1 MLRSPEVIPIT
12 AIGVVLFGLIFS
24 NRRWKRFIAMNFDLL
39 LQLQSR
45 GIVSIPKLY
54 RVRLA
59 LLAQDK
65 HFMKLVLYVLRT
77 DKLAK
82 TSFSYSSLLLIRT
95 MPVDES
101 GVQFSSTISC
111 PLVHGSSREMYG
123 LIFLWMGMFLS
134 VNWCHV
140 SWSHW
145 WEITSIYLTEEHAT
159 CPPLICC
166 VISGVRIHCL

>member
-65 HFMKLVLYVLRT
+65 HFMKLALYVLRT
-77 DKLAK
+77 DKLAQDK
-82 TSFSYSSLLLIRT
+82 LFIQLATLDQDDARGR
-95 MPVDES
+95 VW
-101 GVQFSSTISC
+101 STI
-111 PLVHGSSREMYG
+111 
-123 LIFLWMGMFLS
+123 F
-134 VNWCHV
+134 
-140 SWSHW
+140 
-145 WEITSIYLTEEHAT
+145 
-159 CPPLICC
+159 
-166 VISGVRIHCL
+166 